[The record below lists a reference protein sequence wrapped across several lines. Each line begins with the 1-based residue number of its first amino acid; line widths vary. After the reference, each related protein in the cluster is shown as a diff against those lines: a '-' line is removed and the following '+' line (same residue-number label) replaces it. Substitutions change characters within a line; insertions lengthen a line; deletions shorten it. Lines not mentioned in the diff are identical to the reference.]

1 MLRRRNDGR
10 MPTLETDL
18 IDVVRARLQG
28 MGHELDMLRART
40 RTLAAETRWRSAAFS
55 RFAEQL
61 AALGDD
67 LARID
72 AEADEL
78 RHDLLRARAVSI
90 EPLPM
95 SATLR

>member
-1 MLRRRNDGR
+1 MRRARDDGR
-10 MPTLETDL
+10 MPTPDTDL

-28 MGHELDMLRART
+28 MGHELDALRART
-40 RTLAAETRWRSAAFS
+40 RTLADETRWRSAAFP

-61 AALGDD
+61 AALEND

-78 RHDLLRARAVSI
+78 RHDLLRARAAS
-90 EPLPM
+90 L
-95 SATLR
+95 ATPAGVCR